1 MTLTSATKR
10 NAMYSKE
17 LGEILIFTIKLDH
30 QRNLG
35 LVFGS
40 HQSVADF
47 EAIVGVQIL
56 RQ

>member
-10 NAMYSKE
+10 NAMYSEE